1 MDNKKYIAKKVLKF
15 MIKWLKPKVITA
27 IACCVVIIFFASI
40 VYYLNIVDGENRDKD
55 MTSTPYAVT
64 NYTKSAKITS
74 EGIDITKSPQELWDE
89 MIKAGNNVKE
99 YLKSPEELEKLM
111 NAEIVTQYPKIGK
124 GNLDGIIQFERN
136 KSDGKTST
144 LTYVDSATFSNYIN
158 NNDTSAINYFTLDES
173 GNVLIATVD
182 TTTEELTKNEDDF
195 NIGQYTSTLSED
207 NKNGENAYKKTET
220 KVISKPIDYKAYVQ
234 KYTMPFDFLWALL
247 VIGEDKDFV
256 LELADLVQSSQ
267 ITISIYDNITTT
279 VNKDTFTYNKEIRT
293 DTYAKVKSSEDY
305 GVDDYP
311 SERYWADENAE
322 NYDPSRYSATYST
335 DDTEYNITHTTTT
348 QTNTPIVDLTKADV
362 WITNFSKEYEYQAS
376 KTESQEEDEVDLEE
390 TAFIESKNSPE
401 DSDTNPELLNNEKA
415 ISLAEEA
422 KKYIEGKIGH
432 NSNEIQDKTNGIQDE
447 ANGISVDVTY
457 VKNNYY
463 ERNIK
468 GKQKHDSSTS
478 LQKYISGT
486 STIVDKTEKNS
497 EEKNFVTL
505 LCSHKDAKSNILEVS
520 SWLFEI
526 LESNDDTKNM
536 VDLTKY
542 LLYKASGI
550 DYGVKDYSFSIYES
564 TNFSSISSFSSNI
577 LFDYLASWES
587 GALWN
592 YIRGNSE
599 YSTYVAKFVTEDKS
613 QYICYSD
620 YSNTRNFGFGVCHS
634 NDSGATYW
642 HVKEYAE
649 EGISIDNGQYND
661 VGVSKVD
668 AKIVDNVKS
677 KLLTGYQ
684 SKIKSQLQDGGILNE
699 ISQEQIDS
707 LTCIMYQYGNIG
719 NFVDMYKEYGNT
731 EALRTNAKS
740 KSGKTYFN
748 SDVESNGR
756 SEANWRL
763 FNEGK
768 YIAGNGEELKSSSY
782 TNGGKIIDVASN
794 IWKNIATSGKFTTY
808 GGISSIPSV
817 GPTMDCS
824 GFVSW
829 VLYEAGYKE
838 EFYYQHDTRSFYAT
852 NWNQKYG
859 WEEISVASGENPIN
873 KLQPGDIFVR
883 YGGGTH
889 HVNIVASIEDGKLMA
904 YDCGNA
910 SNWLNSGGNSVNE
923 SYFLTETGEGKIIR
937 VTNM

>member
-15 MIKWLKPKVITA
+15 MIKWLKPKAITA

-74 EGIDITKSPQELWDE
+74 EGIDITKSPQELWNE
-89 MIKAGNNVKE
+89 MIEAGNNVKE

-144 LTYVDSATFSNYIN
+144 LTYIDSATFSNYIN
-158 NNDTSAINYFTLDES
+158 NNDASAINYFTLDES

-207 NKNGENAYKKTET
+207 NKSGENAYKKTET

-335 DDTEYNITHTTTT
+335 DDTEYNIIHTTTT

-390 TAFIESKNSPE
+390 TAFIESKDSPE

-432 NSNEIQDKTNGIQDE
+432 NANEIQDE

-550 DYGVKDYSFSIYES
+550 DYGKTEYDFSEYES
-564 TNFSSISSFSSNI
+564 SSFSGMNGVSGGNI
-577 LFDYLASWES
+577 QEKVWFALKELGYSDIVVAGAMGNIHYES
-587 GALWN
+587 GGFSASSVEGGSGEGIGLIQWSFGRKTQLIN
-592 YIRGNSE
+592 YATSKGLTWQDEDTQVEFLIAEISGQGPASGYAGVRISGYIKEESIVSTSSDWANATNINDATLYFMRFFESPKSTKSLTDRQSLAQGYYEQYQGKTAPAKVETKLTGENKTKMENLISEAIRIANDDKYQYSQPFRESE
-599 YSTYVAKFVTEDKS
+599 YYYDCSSYVSRLYT
-613 QYICYSD
+613 QC
-620 YSNTRNFGFGVCHS
+620 FGIS
-634 NDSGATYW
+634 RLDSGTAGRGT
-642 HVKEYAE
+642 
-649 EGISIDNGQYND
+649 DNIKANC
-661 VGVSKVD
+661 
-668 AKIVDNVKS
+668 KS
-677 KLLTGYQ
+677 KY
-684 SKIKSQLQDGGILNE
+684 N
-699 ISQEQIDS
+699 
-707 LTCIMYQYGNIG
+707 
-719 NFVDMYKEYGNT
+719 V
-731 EALRTNAKS
+731 
-740 KSGKTYFN
+740 
-748 SDVESNGR
+748 
-756 SEANWRL
+756 
-763 FNEGK
+763 
-768 YIAGNGEELKSSSY
+768 
-782 TNGGKIIDVASN
+782 
-794 IWKNIATSGKFTTY
+794 
-808 GGISSIPSV
+808 
-817 GPTMDCS
+817 
-824 GFVSW
+824 VSMT
-829 VLYEAGYKE
+829 
-838 EFYYQHDTRSFYAT
+838 D
-852 NWNQKYG
+852 
-859 WEEISVASGENPIN
+859 
-873 KLQPGDIFVR
+873 LQPGDILWTDGHVAL
-883 YGGGTH
+883 YIGNNQIAEAQGDDTGILIGTYKQ
-889 HVNIVASIEDGKLMA
+889 NRFTEA
-904 YDCGNA
+904 Y
-910 SNWLNSGGNSVNE
+910 
-923 SYFLTETGEGKIIR
+923 R
-937 VTNM
+937 VIQ